1 MKKKS
6 SSNGLKILLIVIF
19 VSFLLKLISGQ
30 YNISLFKPEPKP
42 ILDKGIIDKIKKLQN
57 DPEKIKKFDEDFKEY
72 LDKKIKRNK

>member
-6 SSNGLKILLIVIF
+6 SYNGLRIILIVIF

-30 YNISLFKPEPKP
+30 YNISLFKSEPKP
-42 ILDKGIIDKIKKLQN
+42 TIDKIKVLQN
-57 DPEKIKKFDEDFKEY
+57 NPEKIKKFDVDFKEH

>member
-6 SSNGLKILLIVIF
+6 SSNSLKIILIVIF

-30 YNISLFKPEPKP
+30 YNISLFKSEPKP
-42 ILDKGIIDKIKKLQN
+42 TIDKIKVLQN
-57 DPEKIKKFDEDFKEY
+57 NPEKIKKFDVDFKEH

>member
-6 SSNGLKILLIVIF
+6 SYNGLRIILIVIF

-30 YNISLFKPEPKP
+30 YNISLFKSEPKP
-42 ILDKGIIDKIKKLQN
+42 TLDKGIIDKIKKLQN